1 MLEANKTLVRR
12 YYTEAMGDLSGIG
25 QVVSDMF
32 VDHHMPPD
40 LPPGPEGVRQFFKNI
55 LSSIFGGMKIEIDFL
70 IAEGDKVDCHFVV
83 TAKHIGE
90 FAGIMPKGNTIRL
103 PAISTFRI
111 ENAKLAEAWEIY
123 DKDSMLEQMRAC
135 LP

>member
-12 YYTEAMGDLSGIG
+12 YYAEVMGDLSGIG
-25 QVVSDMF
+25 QVVSDTF

-40 LPPGPEGVRQFFKNI
+40 LPQGQAGVRRFFKDI
-55 LSSIFGGMKIEIDFL
+55 LGSIFSDMKIDIEFM

-83 TAKHIGE
+83 TVKHLGE
-90 FAGIMPKGNTIRL
+90 FAGIMPKGNIIRL

-123 DKDSMLEQMRAC
+123 DKDNMLQQMRA
-135 LP
+135 